1 MSHWKRCFPVIGWTS
16 RFSSCVCCC
25 WCLLPTAEVWN
36 AHRGKCARART
47 RTDRLLFSVSSF
59 IAAHPF
65 WCNVLLLS
73 VLDTRH
79 SCLLVSWWIIMRLC
93 LNPVT
98 PYLGNTYNVQVAHML
113 KCRDA
118 ENVVIAFA
126 WTLDFVI

>member
-1 MSHWKRCFPVIGWTS
+1 
-16 RFSSCVCCC
+16 
-25 WCLLPTAEVWN
+25 
-36 AHRGKCARART
+36 
-47 RTDRLLFSVSSF
+47 
-59 IAAHPF
+59 
-65 WCNVLLLS
+65 
-73 VLDTRH
+73 
-79 SCLLVSWWIIMRLC
+79 MRLC